1 MNKTIEKNDSKI
13 AGAVGTIAVHLLL
26 LLAIMF
32 FGLKSLLPQ
41 EEEGLTVNFG
51 NVDSGEGLFEPAPI
65 SDVAKE
71 LEEPTP
77 QEASVPDD
85 PAPSL
90 NEQITQ
96 ETEESLEV
104 KRQREEAKKKEL
116 ERSAEQKRKRE
127 EEARIEKERREREE
141 QARIEKERRERE
153 EQARLEKERREREEK
168 IKKAASTAQ
177 NAFSGVAGKGT
188 DTGAKSQGI
197 AGGTGN
203 QGKIDGV
210 ADSQNYSGGGSGN
223 SSYSLNGRSIN
234 GTIPK
239 PAYQQNI
246 EGIIVVTIEV
256 NASGDVISAKAGAQG
271 TTIGD
276 ATLRKA
282 AEQAAM
288 KAKFNKI
295 GGTTVQSGT
304 ITYKYSL
311 R

>member
-26 LLAIMF
+26 LLAILF
-32 FGLKSLLPQ
+32 FGLRSVLPQ
-41 EEEGLTVNFG
+41 EEEGLTVNYG
-51 NVDSGEGLFEPAPI
+51 NADSGEGLFEPAPI

-71 LEEPTP
+71 LEQLTP
-77 QEASVPDD
+77 QEASVPDAS
-85 PAPSL
+85 APSL

-96 ETEESLEV
+96 DTEESLEV
-104 KRQREEAKKKEL
+104 KKQREEA
-116 ERSAEQKRKRE
+116 Q
-127 EEARIEKERREREE
+127 RRERERLAE
-141 QARIEKERRERE
+141 EKRKRE
-153 EQARLEKERREREEK
+153 EQARLEKERLEREEK

-177 NAFSGVAGKGT
+177 NAFSGTAGKGT

-203 QGKIDGV
+203 QGKTDGV
-210 ADSQNYSGGGSGN
+210 ADSKNYSGGGSGN
-223 SSYSLNGRSIN
+223 SSYSLNGRSIS

-256 NASGDVISAKAGAQG
+256 DASGKVLSAKSGARG

-282 AEQAAM
+282 AEQAAL

-295 GGTTVQSGT
+295 GGTAVQTGT

-311 R
+311 RSN